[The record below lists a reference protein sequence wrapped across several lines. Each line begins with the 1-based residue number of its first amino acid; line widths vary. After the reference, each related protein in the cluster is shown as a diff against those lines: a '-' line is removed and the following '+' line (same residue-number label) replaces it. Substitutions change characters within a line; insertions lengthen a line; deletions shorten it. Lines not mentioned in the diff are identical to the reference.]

1 MQLLCLQTATTDLQ
15 QAVEDQTAAQVLCYG
30 CTLMMMPGFRIAFGI
45 IQSSER
51 VVPL

>member
-1 MQLLCLQTATTDLQ
+1 MQLLWLQTATTDLQ
-15 QAVEDQTAAQVLCYG
+15 QATGDQTAAQVLCYRYNP
-30 CTLMMMPGFRIAFGI
+30 TMISEFRIAIDI